1 MKPHQVE
8 KDYQTVDITIWWP
21 CSSPD
26 ISCCNSEN
34 WSQGNRNEP
43 ALKLQI
49 NWTWNSHSDAD
60 QTTSDQSQDDCQHW
74 LLFWHITLSLS
85 VYKISCP
92 FVLRGEGSKPLDRC
106 PPSPSPQTGI
116 QNKVNVPFYQPGL
129 FIGFWGQRSQTRLAF
144 YGQPWNYHGTCHS
157 KRWVNFSV
165 IMKV

>member
-8 KDYQTVDITIWWP
+8 KDDQTVAMTIWWP

-60 QTTSDQSQDDCQHW
+60 QTTSDLKMIANQLSNQFQVMV
-74 LLFWHITLSLS
+74 LFLHIVPLSLS
-85 VYKISCP
+85 IKALAPWI
-92 FVLRGEGSKPLDRC
+92 RKWGWPLDRS
-106 PPSPSPQTGI
+106 PPTPCVTGI
-116 QNKVNVPFYQPGL
+116 WNKANFPFHQFCV
-129 FIGFWGQRSQTRLAF
+129 FIGFWAVNSQTPLSITFLLSSLQFR
-144 YGQPWNYHGTCHS
+144 
-157 KRWVNFSV
+157 
-165 IMKV
+165 